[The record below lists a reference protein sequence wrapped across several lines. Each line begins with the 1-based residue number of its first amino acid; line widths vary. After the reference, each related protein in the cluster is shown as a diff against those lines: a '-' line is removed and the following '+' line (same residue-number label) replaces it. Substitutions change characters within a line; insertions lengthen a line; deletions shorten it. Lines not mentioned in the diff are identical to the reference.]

1 MDSVTCTAYS
11 CQAMDGKTEETGR
24 PRLTKAAVIERGLA
38 IGDTEGL
45 EAVTIRRL
53 AADLGVT
60 PMALYWHFRNKDE
73 LMIGLA
79 DSIWEKIDVEVD
91 PAADWSDQLRGLLES
106 LVRVLRTHPSASELL
121 IEGEKRSS
129 EASLQAMETALDVL
143 HRGGFD
149 PLYAASIARN
159 ALFTGLMLAM
169 SEPGFGPA
177 MTDEERAE
185 HMRQNRVRL
194 ALLPPGQFPCLIEA
208 AVPLT
213 TKDPEFHYRLGI
225 DTFIAGVQALSTH
238 RRA

>member
-1 MDSVTCTAYS
+1 MDAK
-11 CQAMDGKTEETGR
+11 AEETPR
-24 PRLTKAAVIERGLA
+24 PRLSKAAVIERGLA

-79 DSIWEKIDVEVD
+79 DSIWAEIDVDVD
-91 PAADWSDQLRGLLES
+91 PAADWSDQLRGILES
-106 LVRVLRTHPSASELL
+106 LISVLRAHPCASQLL
-121 IEGEKRSS
+121 IEGEKRAS
-129 EASLQAMETALDVL
+129 EASLEATETTLEVL

-149 PLYAASIARN
+149 PVYAAAIARN
-159 ALFTGLMLAM
+159 ALFTGIMLAM
-169 SEPGFGPA
+169 GEPGFGPA
-177 MTDEERAE
+177 MTDDERTE

-194 ALLPPGQFPCLIEA
+194 AMLPPEKFPCLVEA

-213 TKDPEFHYRLGI
+213 TKDPDFHYRLGI
-225 DTFIAGVQALSTH
+225 DTFIAGVQALATH
-238 RRA
+238 GRA